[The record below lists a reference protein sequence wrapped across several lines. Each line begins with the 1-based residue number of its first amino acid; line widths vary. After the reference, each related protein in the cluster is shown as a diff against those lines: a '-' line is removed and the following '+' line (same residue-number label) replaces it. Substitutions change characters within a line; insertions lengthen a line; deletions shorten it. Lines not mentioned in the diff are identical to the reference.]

1 MYELLSICHIFGQNT
16 FLLNLKLGLS
26 AADQTFDDE
35 IQSVE
40 KQDKITGFECKTNKN
55 KSYVNPQNM

>member
-1 MYELLSICHIFGQNT
+1 MTFCQFIIYLAKT

-35 IQSVE
+35 IQSVNK

>member
-1 MYELLSICHIFGQNT
+1 MTLTFCQFVIYLAKTLFFCNFELKI
-16 FLLNLKLGLS
+16 
-26 AADQTFDDE
+26 TFDDE
-35 IQSVE
+35 IQSVNK